1 MNSFFLIESRHIE
14 LPWRIRK
21 LGRRRRI
28 YHSHYN
34 YHNRE
39 LFECRCPQKNPQL
52 IYFYY
57 YIYLNNNEQKGYSS
71 PPSPSS
77 RAPLQILPRQGCWR
91 QCCRLGSA
99 TLQRAPSA
107 SSGLICYVI
116 SSSSFSFSSPF
127 FPLLPSAL
135 HFSRG
140 WRCPLP
146 DAHAFSRAATCAGPL
161 WSLSPGSPSPVR
173 SIAEHLLLGNSEN
186 SLDQENNVNEVGGRW
201 RRANEWR
208 SRGSW
213 T

>member
-1 MNSFFLIESRHIE
+1 MDLLGDTTWHNPVDNFWQLTAANLCSKNKSPWHRCDRE
-14 LPWRIRK
+14 LDEEGEEEEEEEEGGRK
-21 LGRRRRI
+21 KKRRI
-28 YHSHYN
+28 AKRERKNGTTSRNSHN
-34 YHNRE
+34 TSPSSSISPNPLQFFDDE

-135 HFSRG
+135 HF
-140 WRCPLP
+140 
-146 DAHAFSRAATCAGPL
+146 
-161 WSLSPGSPSPVR
+161 
-173 SIAEHLLLGNSEN
+173 
-186 SLDQENNVNEVGGRW
+186 
-201 RRANEWR
+201 
-208 SRGSW
+208 
-213 T
+213 